1 MFEFAGKV
9 AVITGAG
16 SGFGRAFAQKGAALG
31 MKLVLADVNSD
42 ALAQTV
48 DTLREQGAAAIGV
61 PTDVSEPAQVEAL
74 AQAALAAFGKVHL
87 LFNNAGVGSGG
98 FLWESSANDWSWV
111 FGVNVMGVAH
121 GVRVFTPIMLAQNE
135 PAHIVNTASVAGLLS
150 PPAMGIYNASKHA
163 VVSLTETL
171 YHDLQLAQAA
181 VAPNA
186 SDAGASTA
194 GGLVGCSLLCPA
206 FVPTGI
212 ADAERARP
220 ASLRNAV
227 RPTRSQIAAGKQLQR
242 AVQSGKLSAADV
254 ADITFEAIAARR
266 FYIITHPGIMA
277 TVKLRHEDIE
287 QLRNPTDPMSL
298 KPEVKN
304 AG

>member
-1 MFEFAGKV
+1 MFEFEGKV
-9 AVITGAG
+9 AVITGAA
-16 SGFGRAFAQKGAALG
+16 SGFGRAFAEKGASLG
-31 MKLVLADVNSD
+31 MKLVLADVNPQ
-42 ALAQTV
+42 ALAQAV
-48 DTLREQGAAAIGV
+48 DALRAGGAEAIGV
-61 PTDVSEPAQVEAL
+61 PTDVSDAAQVEAL
-74 AQAALAAFGKVHL
+74 AQAALDAFGKVHL

-98 FLWESSANDWSWV
+98 FLWESTANDWAWV
-111 FGVNVMGVAH
+111 FNVNVMGVAH
-121 GVRVFTPIMLAQNE
+121 GVRAFTPIMLRQNE

-171 YHDLQLAQAA
+171 YHDLQLAQAGQTEG
-181 VAPNA
+181 
-186 SDAGASTA
+186 GA
-194 GGLVGCSLLCPA
+194 VGCSLLCPA

-220 ASLRNAV
+220 ADLRNDS

-242 AVQSGKLSAADV
+242 AVQSGKLTAADV
-254 ADITFEAIAARR
+254 AEITFEAIAARR
-266 FYIITHPGIMA
+266 FYIVTHPGIMA

-304 AG
+304 AS

>member
-1 MFEFAGKV
+1 MFQFEGKV
-9 AVITGAG
+9 AVITGAA
-16 SGFGRAFAQKGAALG
+16 SGFGRAFAEKGAALG
-31 MKLVLADVNSD
+31 MKLVLADVNPD

-48 DTLREQGAAAIGV
+48 GALRAHGTETIGV
-61 PTDVSEPAQVEAL
+61 PTDVSNPAQVEAL
-74 AQAALAAFGKVHL
+74 AQAALDAYGKVHL

-98 FLWESSANDWSWV
+98 FLWESSANDWAWV
-111 FGVNVMGVAH
+111 FNVNVMGVAH
-121 GVRVFTPIMLAQNE
+121 GVRVFTPIMLRQNE

-171 YHDLQLAQAA
+171 YHDLQLAQTGHAA
-181 VAPNA
+181 
-186 SDAGASTA
+186 DAA
-194 GGLVGCSLLCPA
+194 VGCSLLCPA

-220 ASLRNAV
+220 ATLRNDVA
-227 RPTRSQIAAGKQLQR
+227 PTRSQITAGKQLQR
-242 AVQSGKLSAADV
+242 AVQSGKLTATDV

-277 TVKLRHEDIE
+277 TVKLRHEDVE
-287 QLRNPTDPMSL
+287 HLRNPTDPLSL
-298 KPEVKN
+298 KPEVKSES
-304 AG
+304 

>member
-16 SGFGRAFAQKGAALG
+16 SGFGRAFAHKGAALG
-31 MKLVLADVNSD
+31 MKLVLADVN
-42 ALAQTV
+42 AEQLMQTV
-48 DTLREQGAAAIGV
+48 DALREAGAAAIGV
-61 PTDVSEPAQVEAL
+61 PTDVSSAAQVEAL

-87 LFNNAGVGSGG
+87 LFNNAGVGTGG

-111 FGVNVMGVAH
+111 FGVNVIGVAH
-121 GVRVFTPIMLAQNE
+121 GVRVFAPIMLAQNE
-135 PAHIVNTASVAGLLS
+135 PAHIVNTASVAGLLA

-163 VVSLTETL
+163 VVALTETL
-171 YHDLQLAQAA
+171 YHDLKLAQA
-181 VAPNA
+181 
-186 SDAGASTA
+186 GT
-194 GGLVGCSLLCPA
+194 GGEVGCSLLCPA

-220 ASLRNAV
+220 EELRNAS
-227 RPTRSQIAAGKQLQR
+227 RPTRSQIAAAKQLQR
-242 AVQSGKLSAADV
+242 AVQSGKLNADDV
-254 ADITFEAIAARR
+254 ADIAFEAIAARR

-287 QLRNPTDPMSL
+287 QLREPSDPMSL

-304 AG
+304 AE

>member
-9 AVITGAG
+9 AVITGAA
-16 SGFGRAFAQKGAALG
+16 SGFGRAFAQKGASLG
-31 MKLVLADVNSD
+31 MKLVLADVNPD

-48 DTLREQGAAAIGV
+48 EALSAEGAEAIGV
-61 PTDVSEPAQVEAL
+61 PTDVASAAQVEAL
-74 AQAALAAFGKVHL
+74 AQAALDAYGRVHL

-171 YHDLQLAQAA
+171 YHDLQLAQAGQA
-181 VAPNA
+181 ET
-186 SDAGASTA
+186 GTEA

-220 ASLRNAV
+220 ADLRNDSG
-227 RPTRSQIAAGKQLQR
+227 PTRSQIAAGKQLQR
-242 AVQSGKLSAADV
+242 AVQSGKLNAGDV

-266 FYIITHPGIMA
+266 FYIVTHPGIMA

-298 KPEVKN
+298 KPEVNN